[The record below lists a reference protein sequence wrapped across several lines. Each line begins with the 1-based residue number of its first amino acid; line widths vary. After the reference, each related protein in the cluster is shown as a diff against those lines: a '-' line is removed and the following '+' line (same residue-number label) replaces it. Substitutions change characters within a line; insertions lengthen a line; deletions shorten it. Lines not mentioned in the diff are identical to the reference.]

1 MASAIGVTVFSE
13 EEFERA
19 FKKCDRDGS
28 GYISVDEVEEMLFE
42 CYGFPPL
49 EQEVKLFMD
58 AFDLNKDGRV
68 TLDEFKSV
76 LIHIKETCK
85 KDTKKACEYT
95 SHLKMKEDRFKHKRM

>member
-1 MASAIGVTVFSE
+1 MASALGVTVFSE

-28 GYISVDEVEEMLFE
+28 GFISRDEVEELLFE

-58 AFDLNKDGRV
+58 AFDSNKDGKV
-68 TLDEFKSV
+68 TFNEF
-76 LIHIKETCK
+76 
-85 KDTKKACEYT
+85 
-95 SHLKMKEDRFKHKRM
+95 R